1 MGCLF
6 FHFNKVTFFLK
17 VDEKLEKEKLQHLK
31 QDILVQKDSAHI
43 TVVFVARH
51 GWMEQRST
59 SLCWPWRFGHL
70 VGLWLSVPREVSS
83 PTNDNPGALAFC
95 LRHAWTRTIFLTG
108 SFLSVSIYFTQATHY
123 SCMITSDFVLISIW
137 AQKNWVPMAMILA
150 PGMHPSAGSTVGS
163 HTFPRVKIDPGA
175 QIRCFDPWAIWRFPL
190 LNDFFGSATSFGA
203 FNFGS
208 CFVWRHSLQ
217 FDQPFPPCQVLKD
230 SFVGANCRT
239 VRDTQPLRLCS
250 SQKKRL

>member
-1 MGCLF
+1 
-6 FHFNKVTFFLK
+6 
-17 VDEKLEKEKLQHLK
+17 
-31 QDILVQKDSAHI
+31 
-43 TVVFVARH
+43 
-51 GWMEQRST
+51 
-59 SLCWPWRFGHL
+59 
-70 VGLWLSVPREVSS
+70 
-83 PTNDNPGALAFC
+83 
-95 LRHAWTRTIFLTG
+95 
-108 SFLSVSIYFTQATHY
+108 
-123 SCMITSDFVLISIW
+123 
-137 AQKNWVPMAMILA
+137 MAMILA

-217 FDQPFPPCQVLKD
+217 FDQPLPPCQVLKD

-250 SQKKRL
+250 SKKNGCRVPVRNPAGFCTPLKRNIHGIGRIGPICRCFSTLSMGAYF